1 MKADSLR
8 GAIHAG
14 CCHMFAR
21 TARCDM
27 DVRPAGRNKQAESS
41 IPRRAGLQVD
51 VHRAAAL
58 NKKGTPSVR

>member
-14 CCHMFAR
+14 CRHMFAR

-27 DVRPAGRNKQAESS
+27 DVRPAGREQARAESS
-41 IPRRAGLQVD
+41 IPRRAGLQMD
-51 VHRAAAL
+51 VHREAAL
-58 NKKGTPSVR
+58 NKKGTTSV